1 MYIPKQHLF
10 VLGAI
15 TSGTSPICLMLNRHP
30 SIFMTYEFLDNPG
43 YREPDNDYLNL
54 VNHLPIIDDVLS
66 EKQSLVTSFMN
77 AYEQVNDKSLKYIGD
92 KTTDFYPNLIP
103 ILNRENHKVIFTI
116 RNYKTWLIKVL
127 NTYRHM
133 GGEENDYPPHVFDD
147 EFLPEQVKDNKN
159 QIHKVTLNYVEYF
172 LQSFKLKNCIYSS
185 LDDFIYNRKELTK
198 KIGRFLNLDDAE
210 YYFSTDAIIDFPEYK
225 KHYLGKWIDGHPSAQ
240 MVRES
245 EDVVYLEKNH
255 KFWDIVD
262 PIFNKYY
269 NNLDSSFSVEEIDE
283 DINTLRSELD
293 SFDELKLTD
302 VYENFEIEKYTRV
315 KNKRVWGKLQQ
326 SASEL
331 YTINKNVIRFDNGK
345 YTINGEEV
353 GDLLWREKMI
363 FEGEQRKRHLIME
376 EQKRIKAELAK
387 SASLDL

>member
-1 MYIPKQHLF
+1 MSYK
-10 VLGAI
+10 
-15 TSGTSPICLMLNRHP
+15 
-30 SIFMTYEFLDNPG
+30 FLT
-43 YREPDNDYLNL
+43 RL
-54 VNHLPIIDDVLS
+54 ID
-66 EKQSLVTSFMN
+66 
-77 AYEQVNDKSLKYIGD
+77 
-92 KTTDFYPNLIP
+92 
-103 ILNRENHKVIFTI
+103 H
-116 RNYKTWLIKVL
+116 
-127 NTYRHM
+127 
-133 GGEENDYPPHVFDD
+133 
-147 EFLPEQVKDNKN
+147 
-159 QIHKVTLNYVEYF
+159 
-172 LQSFKLKNCIYSS
+172 
-185 LDDFIYNRKELTK
+185 
-198 KIGRFLNLDDAE
+198 
-210 YYFSTDAIIDFPEYK
+210 
-225 KHYLGKWIDGHPSAQ
+225 
-240 MVRES
+240 
-245 EDVVYLEKNH
+245 LEKNH